1 MIVPKRSRLNEG
13 IVIVNKDGRL
23 GVLEKALLERIGLGL
38 KHLEVQEAFI
48 HLGIM
53 TEYMRTVISKGP

>member
-23 GVLEKALLERIGLGL
+23 DVLEKALLERIGLGL
-38 KHLEVQEAFI
+38 KHLEVPEAFI
-48 HLGIM
+48 HLVMI

>member
-13 IVIVNKDGRL
+13 IVIINKDGRL
-23 GVLEKALLERIGLGL
+23 DVLEKALLERIGLGL

-48 HLGIM
+48 HLGVM